1 MPGGDGTGPMGFGP
15 FTGRGAGYCA
25 GFPAPGYANPF
36 MGRGWFGRGWGS
48 RGRGMGRR
56 WFAPMAWPYMGGYM
70 PYGPAGMTPSQ
81 EAQYLRSQTQ
91 ALQAQL
97 EELEARL
104 GELED
109 AEEE

>member
-1 MPGGDGTGPMGFGP
+1 
-15 FTGRGAGYCA
+15 
-25 GFPAPGYANPF
+25 
-36 MGRGWFGRGWGS
+36 
-48 RGRGMGRR
+48 
-56 WFAPMAWPYMGGYM
+56 MGGYM